1 MVSERG
7 DEAENDDWVR
17 KVAECWA
24 EEEEESESNSWEEKE
39 GGFSSAG
46 ESEAGAEEE
55 GDLCSVEGGRDSVSS
70 VSWHRREKRE
80 GQASV
85 KKSDAVACQALML
98 RFITWDRI
106 MVLPMV
112 TVGASWPHNKTALAR
127 LTSSI
132 VPGAGV

>member
-1 MVSERG
+1 MGSEHG
-7 DEAENDDWVR
+7 DEAENGDDWVR

-24 EEEEESESNSWEEKE
+24 EEEEELESNSWEEKE
-39 GGFSSAG
+39 DGFSSEG

-85 KKSDAVACQALML
+85 KKVIQCIAWRML
-98 RFITWDRI
+98 RS
-106 MVLPMV
+106 LPE
-112 TVGASWPHNKTALAR
+112 TGS
-127 LTSSI
+127 
-132 VPGAGV
+132 